1 MIEKVV
7 EPQSAQ
13 AVIDEINL
21 KFSKLSAEDAA
32 IVLINAFFD
41 SAWCSWNEGQEMSDK
56 LSAEFHAW
64 FDEPRNRSAK
74 IAALDRLIVAEN
86 EKLTGHGN
94 LL

>member
-32 IVLINAFFD
+32 IVLINAFFE

-74 IAALDRLIVAEN
+74 IVALDRLMAAEN
-86 EKLTGHGN
+86 EEPTGHGD